1 MMRAADTGM
10 RAMLLVASRV
20 AATPEESDHNDSRSS
35 LGLQKFRAASVEA
48 NKHRLQIAECANRAQ
63 IQTRP
68 DGCLPDLQT
77 VTVVAGCDADERF
90 ERTEELGR

>member
-1 MMRAADTGM
+1 
-10 RAMLLVASRV
+10 MLLVASGV

-48 NKHRLQIAECANRAQ
+48 NKHRLQIAERANRAQ

-68 DGCLPDLQT
+68 NDCLRVLRP

-90 ERTEELGR
+90 ERAEELGRRDGVTMKP